1 MITDKRG
8 CIWGRSRKK
17 GGWEEKKRIDK
28 RQLKSTMMEGKNKK
42 NEQKKERRCI
52 RGTRQE
58 LKTPN

>member
-1 MITDKRG
+1 MGEKQ
-8 CIWGRSRKK
+8 KK
-17 GGWEEKKRIDK
+17 GGWKEKKRIDK
-28 RQLKSTMMEGKNKK
+28 RQPKSTTMEGKIKK